1 MEAHA
6 DQISQEVTS
15 FKTGEAWKD
24 TAGKQIQA
32 HGGLIQKFGDTYYWY
47 GEDKT
52 RGGRPIDGVRAYSSK
67 DLYNWTDEGTVLKV
81 MENREQFE
89 MDEYFKTLYFD
100 YNDAEKD
107 EVYLNLRSSN
117 CIVERPKVLYN
128 EKTGKY
134 VMWFHSDRRQGRRRI
149 PAPPATPGQWR
160 VWQSVI
166 PRMDR
171 SSTWTALSFIG

>member
-1 MEAHA
+1 
-6 DQISQEVTS
+6 
-15 FKTGEAWKD
+15 
-24 TAGKQIQA
+24 
-32 HGGLIQKFGDTYYWY
+32 
-47 GEDKT
+47 
-52 RGGRPIDGVRAYSSK
+52 
-67 DLYNWTDEGTVLKV
+67 

-134 VMWFHSDRRQGRRRI
+134 VMWFHSDGPGGREGGGI
-149 PAPPATPGQWR
+149 PAPPATQGNGGCGSQ
-160 VWQSVI
+160 
-166 PRMDR
+166 
-171 SSTWTALSFIG
+171 